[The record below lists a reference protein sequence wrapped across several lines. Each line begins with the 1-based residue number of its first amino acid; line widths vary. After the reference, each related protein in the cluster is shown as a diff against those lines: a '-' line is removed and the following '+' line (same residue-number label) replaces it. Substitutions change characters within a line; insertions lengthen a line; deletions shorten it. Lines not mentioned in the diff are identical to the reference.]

1 MNLPASQLS
10 TIVTSF
16 LREQF
21 RVNRFRI
28 SAAIQG
34 EITEEQNPIWTLWVH
49 YDTPLSLSKEIGNL
63 KIPLS
68 ASHSILIL
76 IDDEEKR
83 VVTWNE
89 S

>member
-1 MNLPASQLS
+1 MNLTASQLRA
-10 TIVTSF
+10 IVTSF
-16 LREQF
+16 LKEQF
-21 RVNRFRI
+21 EVDKFRI
-28 SAAIQG
+28 SSAVPSEFPKG
-34 EITEEQNPIWTLWVH
+34 QNPLWTLWVH
-49 YDTPLSLSKEIGNL
+49 YDTPLSPPKEVGNL

-83 VVTWNE
+83 VVTWSE

>member
-1 MNLPASQLS
+1 MNLPASQLR

-21 RVNRFRI
+21 GVNRFRI

-34 EITEEQNPIWTLWVH
+34 EIPEEQNPIWTLWAH
-49 YDTPLSLSKEIGNL
+49 YDTPLSPSKEIGNL

>member
-1 MNLPASQLS
+1 MNLTASQLR
-10 TIVTSF
+10 TIVSTF
-16 LREQF
+16 LKEQF
-21 RVNRFRI
+21 GVDKFRI
-28 SAAIQG
+28 SAAVPG
-34 EITEEQNPIWTLWVH
+34 EFHKGQNPTWALWVH
-49 YDTPLSLSKEIGNL
+49 FDMELFPPKEIGSL

-83 VVTWNE
+83 VVTWSE